1 MSDLDLYRQSKAL
14 EITDIYNANIFKQY
28 NDINKYI
35 LTEINSSNTA
45 LQKQQQITLY
55 IKQLYNTSRAFDA
68 SFQTD
73 ISNVQILLPISITD
87 PSNLLP
93 KKAKLFG
100 INYIVFPGNI
110 DPPPYLLKGCWQDVA
125 DVSARL
131 TQKGFINIDII
142 TDASTSL
149 IQPTKNNIQAEITSL
164 LSSGNS
170 GDILFLMYSGHGAQ
184 LSDRGSLKDE
194 IDFKDEQIVSSD
206 YQFISDDYLKDI
218 IMKNL
223 KKNVTLVAV
232 FDSCYSG
239 SILDLKYTYIDGSNN
254 VTINNNTLET
264 PGNVILISGST
275 DSQTSADATINGRPN
290 GAMTWSLLESLKNN
304 PNITW
309 RQLILN
315 MRSLLSEGFYTQIP
329 QLSSGTF
336 IDIDKPVFI

>member
-1 MSDLDLYRQSKAL
+1 MSDLELYRQTKAL

-28 NDINKYI
+28 NDINKNI
-35 LTEINSSNTA
+35 IIKLNSSDTA

-55 IKQLYNTSRAFDA
+55 IKQLYSTSKALES

-73 ISNVQILLPISITD
+73 ISNVQTLLPIAIID

-100 INYIVFPGNI
+100 INYINSPFE
-110 DPPPYLLKGCWQDVA
+110 LKGCWQDVA
-125 DVSARL
+125 DVSDRL
-131 TQKGFINIDII
+131 TQKGFASINII

-149 IQPTKNNIQAEITSL
+149 IQPTSNNILAEITNFL
-164 LSSGNS
+164 ASGNTN
-170 GDILFLMYSGHGAQ
+170 DILFLMYSGHGTN
-184 LSDRGSLKDE
+184 LSDKNKDE
-194 IDFKDEQIVSSD
+194 LDGRDEQIISTD
-206 YQFISDDYLKDI
+206 FRFISDDTLKSL
-218 IMKNL
+218 IMNNL

-254 VTINNNTLET
+254 VTINNKTLET

-315 MRSLLSEGFYTQIP
+315 MRSLLSKEFYTQIP